1 MDRGSEAVREIASTD
16 YGDGL
21 EVGSHAAANLKFLLP
36 LCALYLSITVSVW
49 TVGKAYQAI
58 KFWICDF
65 IM

>member
-36 LCALYLSITVSVW
+36 LCALYLSITVSVDC
-49 TVGKAYQAI
+49 GQSLPSDQI
-58 KFWICDF
+58 LDL
-65 IM
+65 